1 MDKVKNQIRPIYG
14 ELRGY
19 LSVAPERENIYNET
33 ATNLSRQVN
42 STIDE
47 LNLVSDKNYDK
58 FKVHTNHQQLNGSY
72 RTVLQSLDYRT
83 KLSGLISKL
92 QGEFFSDEQ
101 TLPTGPS
108 TVIHTTQNQSQ
119 NQQQSVVVDLA
130 MLVAEKRVAYPSGT
144 PERNFLDKLG
154 EALKASK
161 GIQEILQSIFSI
173 ATSTGIGFEALK
185 KIFGF

>member
-1 MDKVKNQIRPIYG
+1 
-14 ELRGY
+14 
-19 LSVAPERENIYNET
+19 
-33 ATNLSRQVN
+33 
-42 STIDE
+42 
-47 LNLVSDKNYDK
+47 
-58 FKVHTNHQQLNGSY
+58 
-72 RTVLQSLDYRT
+72 
-83 KLSGLISKL
+83 
-92 QGEFFSDEQ
+92 
-101 TLPTGPS
+101 
-108 TVIHTTQNQSQ
+108 
-119 NQQQSVVVDLA
+119 